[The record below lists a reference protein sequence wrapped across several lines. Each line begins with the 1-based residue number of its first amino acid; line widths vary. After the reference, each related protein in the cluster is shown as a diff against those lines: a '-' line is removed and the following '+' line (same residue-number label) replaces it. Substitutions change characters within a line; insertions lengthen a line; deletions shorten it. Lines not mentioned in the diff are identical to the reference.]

1 MGIVSF
7 KMWEDAAANSSG
19 GGGVDGIG
27 IGAKGEPPGKLKNPL
42 NKKKKKMAE
51 KKKGIWDAIRK
62 RRAEGKPKKK
72 PGDKGY
78 PKTLKGHEKKES
90 SGSHFKP
97 GSRGAPDDW
106 EARSNLS
113 RNVRRDFW
121 KSFKGKHTK

>member
-42 NKKKKKMAE
+42 NKKKK
-51 KKKGIWDAIRK
+51 I
-62 RRAEGKPKKK
+62 
-72 PGDKGY
+72 
-78 PKTLKGHEKKES
+78 ES